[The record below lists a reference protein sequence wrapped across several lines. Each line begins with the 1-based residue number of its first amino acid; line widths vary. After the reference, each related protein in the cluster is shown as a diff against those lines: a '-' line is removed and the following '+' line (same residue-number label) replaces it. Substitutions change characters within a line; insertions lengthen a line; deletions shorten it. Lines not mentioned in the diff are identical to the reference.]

1 MTAPLKSLTLTAF
14 RGSSATF
21 TLPFQTNRKLTL
33 LYGENGTG
41 KTTICD
47 AFEFLAKGNIGSL
60 DERGMGAGLAK
71 YWPTAE
77 KPAAAVSVILETHSS
92 KCTGTIAGTKV
103 AVAPKSARPR
113 AEILRHRRILKL
125 MEAQPKDR
133 YDEIARF
140 IDIDAFEKS
149 EETLRQLGK
158 SLVSEKQQAATAEQ
172 ENVTVLQGYYENAGS
187 PTGLNPV
194 TWAEQKL
201 AQPAEDLATDI
212 AAIGKLRNA
221 FEALKGLP
229 EKMELRRQAVA
240 SAQAAAD
247 TADQNQLAATAAV
260 GDLASDTLNVLVAGD
275 AYIAAHPDLAECP
288 LCESAENA
296 AGLGVAIKSRL
307 AQLEA
312 LQASTLEWRKQHG
325 ALNAA
330 KQAAQQAENDY
341 ATAVTAFAA
350 AQGGHAWKADVV
362 LPTEAA
368 PTDPTGLP
376 AWLAA
381 NAALAETWAT
391 VDVSWRDE
399 SQSRAQTKTVL
410 ERFQANTARVKEL
423 NALIPKVEDALSQC
437 VEERKAFS
445 DGIMSDI
452 AQKVGELYEL
462 VHPGEG
468 LNKIALELDPKKRAS
483 LELKAQFSNQNAPPQ
498 AYFSQSHL
506 DTLGLCVFLALALRD
521 QPEATIL
528 VLDDVLSSVDEPH
541 VERVIGMI
549 YEVSTKF
556 QHTIVSTHYRPWRE
570 KFRWGLLKPDQVCQF
585 VELRAWSLSHGLA
598 LSGSIPEIARL
609 KTLLAET
616 PPDVQSITG
625 KAGVILEAL
634 LDFLTLKY
642 GCAVPRRPGGI
653 YTLGDLLP
661 AINGKLL
668 AALKVESLD
677 HSGGAPPAI
686 SAVELKPILDEITKI
701 AAARNVLGAHFNPN
715 AFDLYPNDGIN
726 FAKEVEKL
734 ADALICPD
742 HGWPTK
748 DKSGT
753 HWANGGET
761 RRLHPLKK
769 PA

>member
-21 TLPFQTNRKLTL
+21 TLPFETNRKLTL

-60 DERGMGAGLAK
+60 EERGMGAGLAK

-77 KPAAAVSVILETHSS
+77 KPATAVSVILETHSS

-103 AVAPKSARPR
+103 AVVPESARPR

-140 IDIDAFEKS
+140 IDIEAFEKS

-158 SLVSEKQQAATAEQ
+158 SLSSEKQQATTAEQ
-172 ENVTVLQGYYENAGS
+172 ENLAVLQGYYENAGS
-187 PTGLNPV
+187 PAGLNPV

-212 AAIGKLRNA
+212 SAIGKLRTA
-221 FEALKGLP
+221 FEALKGFP
-229 EKMELRRQAVA
+229 EKLELHLQAVTF
-240 SAQAAAD
+240 AQAAAD
-247 TADQNQLAATAAV
+247 AADQNQLAATAAA
-260 GDLASDTLNVLVAGD
+260 GDAANDTLKVLVVGD
-275 AYIAAHPDLAECP
+275 AYIAAHPDLDECP
-288 LCESAENA
+288 LCESAENVT
-296 AGLGVAIKSRL
+296 GLGAAIKSRL

-312 LQASTLEWRKQHG
+312 LQAATIEWRKQHD
-325 ALNAA
+325 ALNTA
-330 KQAAQQAENDY
+330 KQAQQQAEVDY
-341 ATAVTAFAA
+341 TTAVNAFAS

-362 LPTEAA
+362 LPSEAT

-381 NAALAETWAT
+381 NASLADTWAT
-391 VDVSWRDE
+391 VDVAWRDE

-410 ERFQANTARVKEL
+410 ERFQTNTARVKEL

-437 VEERKAFS
+437 MEERKAFS

-452 AQKVGELYEL
+452 AEKVGELYEL

-468 LNKIALELDPKKRAS
+468 LNKIAFELDPKKRAS
-483 LELKAQFSNQNAPPQ
+483 LEFKAQFSNQNAPPQ

-506 DTLGLCVFLALALRD
+506 DTLGLCVFLALSLRD

-556 QHTIVSTHYRPWRE
+556 QHTVVTTHYRPWRE

-585 VELRAWSLSHGLA
+585 VELTAWSLSHGLV
-598 LSGSIPEIARL
+598 LSGSIPEIVRL
-609 KTLLAET
+609 KTLLGET

-642 GCAVPRRPGGI
+642 GCAVPRRSGGT
-653 YTLGDLLP
+653 YTLGELLP

-677 HSGGAPPAI
+677 HSGGAPSVI
-686 SAVELKPILDEITKI
+686 SATDLKPILDEITKI
-701 AAARNVLGAHFNPN
+701 AAARNVLGAHYNPN

-734 ADALICPD
+734 ADALICPE

>member
-1 MTAPLKSLTLTAF
+1 VTAPLKSLTLTAF

-21 TLPFQTNRKLTL
+21 TLPFETNRKLTL

-60 DERGMGAGLAK
+60 DDRGMGAGLAR
-71 YWPTAE
+71 YWPTTE
-77 KPAAAVSVILETHSS
+77 KPAAEVSVILETHSS

-103 AVAPKSARPR
+103 AVAPESARPR

-149 EETLRQLGK
+149 EEMLRQLGK
-158 SLVSEKQQAATAEQ
+158 SLAAEKQQATTAEQ
-172 ENVTVLQGYYENAGS
+172 ENLTVLQGYYENAGS
-187 PTGLNPV
+187 PVGLNPV

-212 AAIGKLRNA
+212 AAISKLRTA

-229 EKMELRRQAVA
+229 EKLELRRQAVTV
-240 SAQAAAD
+240 AQAAAD
-247 TADQNQLAATAAV
+247 AADQNQLAATAAV
-260 GDLASDTLNVLVAGD
+260 GDAASDTLNVLVAGD
-275 AYIAAHPDLAECP
+275 AYIAVHPDMAECP

-296 AGLGVAIKSRL
+296 AGLGAAIKSRL

-325 ALNAA
+325 VLDTA
-330 KQAAQQAENDY
+330 KQALKQAENDY
-341 ATAVTAFAA
+341 ATAVIAFAA
-350 AQGGHAWKADVV
+350 AQGGYAWKADVILV
-362 LPTEAA
+362 SEAA
-368 PTDPTGLP
+368 PTDPSGLP

-381 NAALAETWAT
+381 NASNAETWAT
-391 VDVSWRDE
+391 IDVAWRDE

-445 DGIMSDI
+445 EGIMSDI
-452 AQKVGELYEL
+452 AERVGELYEL

-528 VLDDVLSSVDEPH
+528 ILDDVLSSVDEPH

-585 VELRAWSLSHGLA
+585 VELTDWSLSHGLA

-609 KTLLAET
+609 KTLLGET
-616 PPDVQSITG
+616 PPDVQSICG

-642 GCAVPRRPGGI
+642 GCAVPRRAGNV

-661 AINGKLL
+661 NINGKLL
-668 AALKVESLD
+668 VALKVESLD
-677 HSGGAPPAI
+677 HSGGAPPVI
-686 SAVELKPILDEITKI
+686 SAIELKPILDEITKI

-715 AFDLYPNDGIN
+715 AFDLYPTDGIN

-769 PA
+769 PS

>member
-1 MTAPLKSLTLTAF
+1 MIAPLKSLTLTSF
-14 RGSSATF
+14 RGSSGTF
-21 TLPFQTNRKLTL
+21 TLSFETNRRLTL

-77 KPAAAVSVILETHSS
+77 KAAAAVSVILETHAS

-103 AVAPKSARPR
+103 VVAPESARPR

-149 EETLRQLGK
+149 EESLRQLGK
-158 SLVSEKQQAATAEQ
+158 SLATEKQQASTAEQ
-172 ENVTVLQGYYENAGS
+172 ENLTVLQGYYENAGS
-187 PTGLNPV
+187 PAGLNPV

-201 AQPAEDLATDI
+201 AQPAEDLAADI
-212 AAIGKLRNA
+212 AAIGKLRTA

-229 EKMELRRQAVA
+229 EKLELRRQAVTA
-240 SAQAAAD
+240 AQGAAD

-260 GDLASDTLNVLVAGD
+260 GDSASDALNVLVAGD
-275 AYIAAHPDLAECP
+275 AYIGVHPNVAECP

-296 AGLGVAIKSRL
+296 AGLGAAIKSRL
-307 AQLEA
+307 AKLET

-325 ALNAA
+325 LFDSA
-330 KQAAQQAENDY
+330 KQALQQAESDY
-341 ATAVTAFAA
+341 VTAVNTFAA

-362 LPTEAA
+362 LPSEAA
-368 PTDPTGLP
+368 PTDSLGLT
-376 AWLAA
+376 AWLTT
-381 NAALAETWAT
+381 NAAIAETWAT
-391 VDVSWRDE
+391 VDVAWRDE

-410 ERFQANTARVKEL
+410 ERFQSNTARVKEL
-423 NALIPKVEDALSQC
+423 NALIPKVDDALLQC

-452 AQKVGELYEL
+452 AQKVGELYDL

-468 LNKIALELDPKKRAS
+468 LNKIALELDPKKRSS
-483 LELKAQFSNQNAPPQ
+483 LELKAQFSGKNAPPQ

-585 VELRAWSLSHGLA
+585 VELTAWSLSHGLT
-598 LSGSIPEIARL
+598 LSGSIPEIGRL
-609 KTLLAET
+609 KTLLGEN

-625 KAGVILEAL
+625 KAGVILESL

-653 YTLGDLLP
+653 HTLGDLLP

-677 HSGGAPPAI
+677 HSAGTPPAI
-686 SAVELKPILDEITKI
+686 SAIELKPILDEITKI
-701 AAARNVLGAHFNPN
+701 AAARNVIGAHFNPN
-715 AFDLYPNDGIN
+715 AFDLYPTDGIN
-726 FAKEVEKL
+726 FAKHVEKL

>member
-21 TLPFQTNRKLTL
+21 TLPFETNRKLTL

-60 DERGMGAGLAK
+60 DDRGMGAGLAK

-103 AVAPKSARPR
+103 AVAPESARPR

-140 IDIDAFEKS
+140 IDIETFEKS
-149 EETLRQLGK
+149 EESLRQLGK
-158 SLVSEKQQAATAEQ
+158 SLVAEKQQATTAEQ
-172 ENVTVLQGYYENAGS
+172 ENLTVLQGYYDNAGS
-187 PTGLNPV
+187 PAGLNPV

-212 AAIGKLRNA
+212 AAIGKLRTA
-221 FEALKGLP
+221 FEALKRLP
-229 EKMELRRQAVA
+229 EQLELRRQAVT

-247 TADQNQLAATAAV
+247 AADQSQLAATAAV
-260 GDLASDTLNVLVAGD
+260 GDAASDTLNVLVAGD
-275 AYIAAHPDLAECP
+275 AYIAGHPDVAECP
-288 LCESAENA
+288 LCESAENVT
-296 AGLGVAIKSRL
+296 GLGTAIKSRL

-325 ALNAA
+325 ALGVA
-330 KQAAQQAENDY
+330 KQALQQAENDC
-341 ATAVTAFAA
+341 ATAVSAFAA
-350 AQGGHAWKADVV
+350 AQGGHPWKADVV
-362 LPTEAA
+362 LPSEAA
-368 PTDPTGLP
+368 PTEPTGLP

-381 NAALAETWAT
+381 SASLAETWAT
-391 VDVSWRDE
+391 VDVAWRDE

-423 NALIPKVEDALSQC
+423 NALIPKVADALSQC
-437 VEERKAFS
+437 EKERKAFS

-452 AQKVGELYEL
+452 AQNVGELYEL

-483 LELKAQFSNQNAPPQ
+483 LELKAQFSAQHAPPQ

-521 QPEATIL
+521 QPQETIL

-549 YEVSTKF
+549 YEVSSKF

-585 VELRAWSLSHGLA
+585 VELTVWSLSHGLA
-598 LSGSIPEIARL
+598 LSGSVPEIARL
-609 KTLLAET
+609 KTLLGET

-642 GCAVPRRPGGI
+642 GCAVPRRAGGI

-661 AINGKLL
+661 AVNGKLL
-668 AALKVESLD
+668 AALKVETLD
-677 HSGGAPPAI
+677 HSGGVPPAI
-686 SAVELKPILDEITKI
+686 SAIELKPILDEITKI

-715 AFDLYPNDGIN
+715 AFDLYPTDGIN

-769 PA
+769 PV

>member
-1 MTAPLKSLTLTAF
+1 MTSPLKSLTLTAF
-14 RGSSATF
+14 RGSSSTF
-21 TLPFQTNRKLTL
+21 TLPFEANRKLTL

-60 DERGMGAGLAK
+60 DDRGMGASLAK
-71 YWPTAE
+71 FWPTAE
-77 KPAAAVSVILETHSS
+77 KPASAVSVILETHSS

-103 AVAPKSARPR
+103 AVTPEAARPR

-140 IDIDAFEKS
+140 IDIQTFERS
-149 EETLRQLGK
+149 EESLRQLGK
-158 SLVSEKQQAATAEQ
+158 SLGTEKQQATTAEQ
-172 ENVTVLQGYYENAGS
+172 ENLTVLQGYYDNAGS
-187 PTGLNPV
+187 PAGLNPV

-201 AQPAEDLATDI
+201 AMPAEDLATDI
-212 AAIGKLRNA
+212 AAIGKLRTA
-221 FEALKGLP
+221 FESLKGHP
-229 EKMELRRQAVA
+229 EKLALRRDAVTT
-240 SAQAAAD
+240 AQAAAD
-247 TADQNQLAATAAV
+247 TADQNQLAATAAI
-260 GDLASDTLNVLVAGD
+260 GDAAGDTLNVLAAGD
-275 AYIAAHPDLAECP
+275 AYVAAHPDLDECP
-288 LCESAENA
+288 LCESAENV
-296 AGLGVAIKSRL
+296 AGLGAAIKSRL

-312 LQASTLEWRKQHG
+312 LQASTLEWRKQHA
-325 ALNAA
+325 ALEVA
-330 KQAAQQAENDY
+330 KQSLQQAEADY
-341 ATAVTAFAA
+341 AAAVSAFTA
-350 AQGGHAWKADVV
+350 AQSGHTWKPDVV
-362 LPTEAA
+362 LPSTPA
-368 PTDPTGLP
+368 PTDPAGLP
-376 AWLAA
+376 AWLAD
-381 NAALAETWAT
+381 NETLAATWAT
-391 VDVSWRDE
+391 VDVAWRDE

-410 ERFQANTARVKEL
+410 ERYQTNTARVKEL
-423 NALIPKVEDALSQC
+423 NALIPKVENALSQC
-437 VEERKAFS
+437 EKERKAFT

-483 LELKAQFSNQNAPPQ
+483 LELKAQFSAQHAPPQ

-521 QPEATIL
+521 KPEATIL

-556 QHTIVSTHYRPWRE
+556 QHTVVSTHYRPWRE

-585 VELRAWSLSHGLA
+585 VELTTWSLSHGLT
-598 LSGSIPEIARL
+598 LSGSIPEIALL
-609 KTLLAET
+609 KKYLNDT
-616 PPDVQSITG
+616 PVDVQVVCG

-642 GCAVPRRPGGI
+642 GCAVPRRPGGS

-677 HSGGAPPAI
+677 HSSGAPPAI

-715 AFDLYPNDGIN
+715 AFDLYPTDGIN

-742 HGWPTK
+742 HGWPTR
-748 DKSGT
+748 DKSGS
-753 HWANGGET
+753 HWNNGGDT

>member
-1 MTAPLKSLTLTAF
+1 
-14 RGSSATF
+14 
-21 TLPFQTNRKLTL
+21 
-33 LYGENGTG
+33 
-41 KTTICD
+41 
-47 AFEFLAKGNIGSL
+47 
-60 DERGMGAGLAK
+60 
-71 YWPTAE
+71 
-77 KPAAAVSVILETHSS
+77 
-92 KCTGTIAGTKV
+92 
-103 AVAPKSARPR
+103 
-113 AEILRHRRILKL
+113 
-125 MEAQPKDR
+125 
-133 YDEIARF
+133 
-140 IDIDAFEKS
+140 
-149 EETLRQLGK
+149 
-158 SLVSEKQQAATAEQ
+158 
-172 ENVTVLQGYYENAGS
+172 VT
-187 PTGLNPV
+187 
-194 TWAEQKL
+194 
-201 AQPAEDLATDI
+201 
-212 AAIGKLRNA
+212 
-221 FEALKGLP
+221 
-229 EKMELRRQAVA
+229 

-247 TADQNQLAATAAV
+247 AADQNQLAATAAA
-260 GDLASDTLNVLVAGD
+260 GDAANDTLKVLVVGD
-275 AYIAAHPDLAECP
+275 AYIAAHPDLDECP
-288 LCESAENA
+288 LCESAENV

-307 AQLEA
+307 SQLEA
-312 LQASTLEWRKQHG
+312 LQAATTEWRKQHD
-325 ALNAA
+325 ALNTA
-330 KQAAQQAENDY
+330 KQAQQQAEIDY
-341 ATAVTAFAA
+341 TTAVNTFAA
-350 AQGGHAWKADVV
+350 AQSGHAWKADVV
-362 LPTEAA
+362 LPSEAT

-381 NAALAETWAT
+381 NASLAETWAT
-391 VDVSWRDE
+391 VDVAWRDE

-410 ERFQANTARVKEL
+410 ERFQTNTDRVKEL

-437 VEERKAFS
+437 MEERKAFS

-452 AQKVGELYEL
+452 AEKVGELYEL

-468 LNKIALELDPKKRAS
+468 LNKIAFELDPKKRAS
-483 LELKAQFSNQNAPPQ
+483 LEFKAQFSNQNAPPQ

-506 DTLGLCVFLALALRD
+506 DTLGLCVFLALSLRD

-556 QHTIVSTHYRPWRE
+556 QHTVVTTHYRPWRE

-585 VELRAWSLSHGLA
+585 VELTAWSLSHGLA
-598 LSGSIPEIARL
+598 LSGSIPEIVRL
-609 KTLLAET
+609 KTLLGET

-642 GCAVPRRPGGI
+642 GCAVPRRSGGT
-653 YTLGDLLP
+653 YTLGELLP

-677 HSGGAPPAI
+677 HSGGSPSVI
-686 SAVELKPILDEITKI
+686 SATDLKPILDEITKI
-701 AAARNVLGAHFNPN
+701 AAARNVLGAHYNPN

-734 ADALICPD
+734 ADALICPE

>member
-1 MTAPLKSLTLTAF
+1 MIAPLKSLTLTAF

-21 TLPFQTNRKLTL
+21 TLPFEASRRLTL

-60 DERGMGAGLAK
+60 DDRGMGGGLAK

-77 KPAAAVSVILETHSS
+77 KPAAAVSVILETSNS
-92 KCTGTIAGTKV
+92 ICTGTIAGTKV
-103 AVAPKSARPR
+103 AVTPESARPR

-140 IDIDAFEKS
+140 IDIEAFEAS
-149 EETLRQLGK
+149 EESLRQLGK
-158 SLVSEKQQAATAEQ
+158 SLTAEKLQ
-172 ENVTVLQGYYENAGS
+172 ATTAENENLTVLQGYYENAGS
-187 PTGLNPV
+187 PPGLNPV

-201 AQPAEDLATDI
+201 ALPAEDLATDI
-212 AAIGKLRNA
+212 VAIGKVRAA

-229 EKMELRRQAVA
+229 ETLELRRHAVTT
-240 SAQAAAD
+240 AQAAAD
-247 TADQNQLAATAAV
+247 AADQNQLAATSAVDVAA
-260 GDLASDTLNVLVAGD
+260 GDTLSVLIAGE
-275 AYIAAHPDLAECP
+275 AYVAAHPDLEECP
-288 LCESAENA
+288 LCESSENA
-296 AGLGVAIKSRL
+296 HGLAAAVKSRL

-312 LQASTLEWRKQHG
+312 LQASTIEWRKQHG
-325 ALNAA
+325 ALGSA
-330 KQAAQQAENDY
+330 KQAVQQAESDY
-341 ATAVTAFAA
+341 AIAVGAFAA
-350 AQGGHAWKADVV
+350 ALGGHAWKADVV
-362 LPTEAA
+362 LPSDGV
-368 PTDPTGLP
+368 PNDPANLE
-376 AWLAA
+376 AWLTA
-381 NAALAETWAT
+381 NTPLSETWAT
-391 VDVSWRDE
+391 IDVAWRDE

-410 ERFQANTARVKEL
+410 DRFQTNTARVKEL
-423 NALIPKVEDALSQC
+423 SALIPKVEDALSQC
-437 VEERKAFS
+437 VEERKAFT
-445 DGIMSDI
+445 DGIMSEI

-483 LELKAQFSNQNAPPQ
+483 LELKAQFSSQNAPPQ

-549 YEVSTKF
+549 YEVSTQF

-585 VELRAWSLSHGLA
+585 VELTAWSLGQGLA

-609 KTLLAET
+609 KTLLSDN
-616 PPDVQSITG
+616 PPDVQSICG

-642 GCAVPRRPGGI
+642 GCAVPRRPGST

-677 HSGGAPPAI
+677 YSAGATPAI
-686 SAVELKPILDEITKI
+686 SAVELKPIIDEITKI
-701 AAARNVLGAHFNPN
+701 AAARNVLGAHFNPK
-715 AFDLYPNDGIN
+715 AFDLYPSDGIN

-734 ADALICPD
+734 ADAIICPD

-748 DKSGT
+748 DKSGSY
-753 HWANGGET
+753 WANGGET